1 MYEIYVASQF
11 EAAHRLTGDFGPAT
25 RLHGHTYRLE
35 VLVRGE
41 RLSEDGTLY
50 DVGALRPAV
59 EELAAGLHLRDLDEV
74 EGLAGKNTTA
84 ETVADYCWEG
94 LAPGL
99 AGAGLSTLVV
109 RVWESGQVYAARE
122 DALEP

>member
-11 EAAHRLTGDFGPAT
+11 EAAHRLREGFGPAS

-35 VLVRGE
+35 ALVRGE
-41 RLSEDGTLY
+41 GLAEDGTLY
-50 DVGALRPAV
+50 DVGELRGAV
-59 EELAAGLHLRDLDEV
+59 EGLASELHMRDLDEV
-74 EGLAGKNTTA
+74 DGLAGTNTTA
-84 ETVADYCWEG
+84 ERVADHCWER

-99 AGAGLSTLVV
+99 SGNDLSTLAV

-122 DALEP
+122 DAL

>member
-11 EAAHRLTGDFGPAT
+11 EAAHRLRGDFGPAS

-35 VLVRGE
+35 ALVRGE
-41 RLSEDGTLY
+41 RLAEDGTLY
-50 DVGALRPAV
+50 DIGALRPAV
-59 EELAAGLHLRDLDEV
+59 ESLASELHMRDLDEV

-84 ETVADYCWEG
+84 ETVAGYCWER

-99 AGAGLSTLVV
+99 SGSGLSTLAV
-109 RVWESGQVYAARE
+109 RVWESPQVYAARE